1 LRQSGCAAAPPD
13 RDSPCHGR
21 QLGVS
26 VWASGRRAPYLR
38 WPWARTGPVRA
49 TVTEDGGCACG
60 MLSDDADW
68 NAETW
73 AMRAASFEPLAQTL
87 EELLRLGPRRITVAA
102 LWAGDRPQRG
112 AQRHASRSKRIIR
125 TTGLGTKRRYVGG
138 ARSGH
143 NNTINLTTASRCSA
157 AAGYRER

>member
-1 LRQSGCAAAPPD
+1 MCLSIWIEAAAPD
-13 RDSPCHGR
+13 RDS
-21 QLGVS
+21 LVTAANS
-26 VWASGRRAPYLR
+26 ASQFGLQVDVRDISP

-73 AMRAASFEPLAQTL
+73 AMRADMIEPLAQTL

-102 LWAGDRPQRG
+102 LWAGDRPQQELNVTP
-112 AQRHASRSKRIIR
+112 ADLTRIIR
-125 TTGLGTKRRYVGG
+125 TTGLGTKRRYVVERG
-138 ARSGH
+138 A
-143 NNTINLTTASRCSA
+143 A
-157 AAGYRER
+157 